1 MSTTEPIESET
12 ITVTSS
18 ARIYLEGAQSYGLL
32 EGEPGQQQLSDSVRD
47 VLHGLHH
54 VLGGGTV
61 SVEVQS
67 DGTSS
72 IVDELTTAMQN
83 AAADG
88 ETCGAL
94 RTRVCIAC
102 SHNRCRVQP

>member
-1 MSTTEPIESET
+1 MEPMETET
-12 ITVTSS
+12 ITVTKS
-18 ARIYLEGAQSYGLL
+18 ARIYLEALESYGLL
-32 EGEPGQQQLSDSVRD
+32 EGEPGRLSDSVRN

-72 IVDELTTAMQN
+72 IVDELDTAMGD
-83 AAADG
+83 ADG
-88 ETCGAL
+88 TCGNTL
-94 RTRVCIAC
+94 REAGMHCM
-102 SHNRCRVQP
+102 

>member
-1 MSTTEPIESET
+1 MIPWSTSET

-18 ARIYLEGAQSYGLL
+18 ARIYLEALESYGLL

-72 IVDELTTAMQN
+72 IVDELNTAMQN

-94 RTRVCIAC
+94 RDAGMHCM
-102 SHNRCRVQP
+102 

>member
-1 MSTTEPIESET
+1 MDQET

-18 ARIYLEGAQSYGLL
+18 AHVYLDALESYGLL

-47 VLHGLHH
+47 VLHALHH

-72 IVDELTTAMQN
+72 IVDELDTAMQN
-83 AAADG
+83 AVDQ
-88 ETCGAL
+88 C
-94 RTRVCIAC
+94 
-102 SHNRCRVQP
+102 NRLPQESGIYCF

>member
-18 ARIYLEGAQSYGLL
+18 ARIYLEALESYGLL

-72 IVDELTTAMQN
+72 IVDELNTAMQN

-94 RTRVCIAC
+94 REAGMHCM
-102 SHNRCRVQP
+102 